1 VGPKKNGIPKNNRCT
16 KYGLLDRE
24 SPHLNKIQS
33 VVLFKRFILNQK
45 LLTKVLLK
53 LMQYT
58 LPPQVP
64 TNTADLLV
72 VGAVKTGLSSSNFQP
87 MEPSDVS
94 ENKFPP
100 NVVT

>member
-1 VGPKKNGIPKNNRCT
+1 
-16 KYGLLDRE
+16 
-24 SPHLNKIQS
+24 
-33 VVLFKRFILNQK
+33 
-45 LLTKVLLK
+45 
-53 LMQYT
+53 MQYT